1 MIAMVKEPDFL
12 AKIGSLLLAVILWA
26 FIAAGKTETLRFRI
40 PITVNNL
47 SADFVISSMSD
58 TYASIVAEGSRE
70 QLKSFNV
77 RNIKAFVD
85 LEGATPGE
93 PGSYPIVL
101 EKRQVSEEV
110 SVTLVNDAVT
120 VALEARVEKWI
131 DVVPNIVGTVKK
143 GKIIVDKTVFP
154 ERVRISGPK
163 SAVASVNSIMTQ
175 PVTVENE
182 AGDIQRQVGLER
194 EDLGDLQFSERV
206 FAVKV
211 VIADMKDLTVITV
224 PAVMRNEN
232 NDYEYE
238 IREPDVEIYVRSRL
252 NRVITPEDV
261 DVYVDAGKIILK
273 GAFDEEGTAEVFREV
288 PVSVLGRTFPGSDI
302 ISIMPK
308 KKTVRI
314 TRKQAEP
321 EPEVKDAAN

>member
-1 MIAMVKEPDFL
+1 MVKERDFL
-12 AKIGSLLLAVILWA
+12 AKIVSLLLAVILWA

-47 SADFVISSMSD
+47 SAEFVISSMSD
-58 TYASIVAEGSRE
+58 TYASIVVEGPRDR
-70 QLKSFNV
+70 LKGFSV
-77 RNIKAFVD
+77 RSIKAFVD

-93 PGSYPIVL
+93 PGAYPITL
-101 EKRQVSEEV
+101 EKRDVSEDV
-110 SVTLVNDAVT
+110 SVTLVNEAVT
-120 VALEARVEKWI
+120 VTLEARVEKWI
-131 DVVPNIVGTVKK
+131 DVIPNIVGEVRK
-143 GKIIVDKTVFP
+143 GKIIIDKTIFP
-154 ERVRISGPK
+154 ERVRISGPR
-163 SAVASVNSIMTQ
+163 SSVAGIDSIMTQ

-194 EDLGDLQFSERV
+194 EDLDDLQFSERV

-211 VIADMKDLTVITV
+211 VIADMKDLTILTV

-232 NDYEYE
+232 KDYEYE
-238 IREPDVEIYVRSRL
+238 IREPDVEIYVRSRQ
-252 NRVITPEDV
+252 NRVIAPDEV
-261 DVYVDAGKIILK
+261 EVFIDAGKIFLK
-273 GAFDEEGTAEVFREV
+273 GAFDEESAGEVFREV

-321 EPEVKDAAN
+321 EPEPEEKDGAN